1 MQVVSGL
8 LLICVS
14 FGLLVWGAIA
24 MRSAGG
30 SDWARKP
37 FAAEMLAIFLIAVF
51 AAGAG
56 LLIDFVTGQPRSAAY
71 AWTAGL
77 VVGIPLVFMVAWRA
91 GGVSA
96 RMAQPALPGG
106 VAPPANDARAPRGA
120 SARRKAA

>member
-8 LLICVS
+8 LLICAS
-14 FGLLVWGAIA
+14 FGLLVWGAVT

-37 FAAEMLAIFLIAVF
+37 FAAEMLAISLIAVF
-51 AAGAG
+51 AAGVG
-56 LLIDFVTGQPRSAAY
+56 VLLDFVTGQPQTAAY
-71 AWTAGL
+71 LWAGAL
-77 VVGIPLVFMVAWRA
+77 IVGIPLVMIVVWRIA
-91 GGVSA
+91 GVSA

-120 SARRKAA
+120 SARKRAA

>member
-1 MQVVSGL
+1 MQVMSGL
-8 LLICVS
+8 FLICVS

-30 SDWARKP
+30 SGWARKP

-56 LLIDFVTGQPRSAAY
+56 LLIDFVTGLPQSAAY
-71 AWTAGL
+71 AWAAGL
-77 VVGIPLVFMVAWRA
+77 IVGIPLVFMVAWRVA
-91 GGVSA
+91 GVSD
-96 RMAQPALPGG
+96 RMARPALPGG

-120 SARRKAA
+120 SARKRAA